1 MKPCHENNGAVICL
15 GRTATA
21 RTILRLNLHTTFEY
35 LNRNV
40 SFGQLLKH
48 TSKSVVVCA
57 RKKTKKLTKTYNKG
71 DFQVL

>member
-21 RTILRLNLHTTFEY
+21 RAILRFNLHTTFEY

-48 TSKSVVVCA
+48 IKICCGLCTEK
-57 RKKTKKLTKTYNKG
+57 NKNANKNI
-71 DFQVL
+71 